1 MGTEKEPGM
10 TKDSLIEYLLSHGF
24 EQKGDRF
31 SKDILVVERNDKKR
45 RFEIFYDT
53 GERLP
58 VYFYDD
64 FLGGFTVKVI
74 DGFFSGL
81 HDAIKTFD
89 EK

>member
-1 MGTEKEPGM
+1 M
-10 TKDSLIEYLLSHGF
+10 
-24 EQKGDRF
+24 
-31 SKDILVVERNDKKR
+31 ERNDKER

-81 HDAIKTFD
+81 YDAIKTFD
-89 EK
+89 ED

>member
-1 MGTEKEPGM
+1 MGTDKEPGM
-10 TKDSLIEYLLSHGF
+10 TKESLIEYLLSHGF
-24 EQKGDRF
+24 DRNGDRF
-31 SKDILVVERNDKKR
+31 SKDILVVERNDKER

-53 GERLP
+53 GERTP

-81 HDAIKTFD
+81 YDAIKTFD
-89 EK
+89 ED